1 MKLFLKN
8 NWMLVAAILY
18 ALLPFDIIPDVLL
31 PVGFADDLGVLIV
44 TLLLRYLKHRKGTIL
59 HTDVKEDILDG
70 EVVED

>member
-31 PVGFADDLGVLIV
+31 PIGFVDDFGVLVV